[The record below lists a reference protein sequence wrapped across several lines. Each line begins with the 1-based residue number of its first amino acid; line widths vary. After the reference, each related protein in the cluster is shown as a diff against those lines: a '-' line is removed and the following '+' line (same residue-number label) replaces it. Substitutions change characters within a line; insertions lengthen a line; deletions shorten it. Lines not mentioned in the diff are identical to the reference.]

1 VPCIVEPGGWS
12 SIPPVDTTGPVVLAV
27 GRLEPIKACHLLVH
41 AAVRLAQDVDN
52 VQVVFV
58 GRGTNGVQGAVPY
71 DEWLKKLAVDLQAPC
86 TFIDRMPREELTTW
100 YAKARVLAIPSW
112 FENYPMVGLEAMAG
126 GRPIVVTER
135 NGYADKV
142 KEYEA
147 GTVVPHGDVDALADA
162 LRHYLLDPEAAA
174 VAGANGKT
182 FIETQHT
189 AQQIARERAELYRD
203 AIELWK
209 AEKKRTREKQG
220 RFAGSTAK

>member
-1 VPCIVEPGGWS
+1 
-12 SIPPVDTTGPVVLAV
+12 VVLSV

-41 AAVRLAQDVDN
+41 AATRLAHEVEG

-58 GRGTNGVQGAVPY
+58 GRGTNGVQGSVPY

-112 FENYPMVGLEAMAG
+112 FENYPMVGLEAMSG

-142 KEYEA
+142 KEFDA
-147 GTVVPHGDVDALADA
+147 GTVVPHGDVGALADA
-162 LRHYLLDPEAAA
+162 LRHYLLDPHAAA

-189 AQQIARERAELYRD
+189 AQQIARERARLYD
-203 AIELWK
+203 EAIGLW
-209 AEKKRTREKQG
+209 EGETHRKRER
-220 RFAGSTAK
+220 RFSVRSRAHTPGQRAQS